1 MATSGWLF
9 VLVCS
14 NHGNYSILSIPRSGP
29 AHWVKQLEERPMTMK
44 SDDLTD
50 EAITN
55 PAPEDVETL
64 KNAAPAPDEQMSKDG
79 PRPEEQEGKANGGGE
94 DEPIVHTKNGKGIIP
109 YGRHKALRV
118 ENSVLREQLQT
129 AQLENRKA
137 AQRLET
143 LLKQKNEDTQGM
155 DGAVSDE
162 ALEKHLERLEAD
174 MPQVHQVI
182 TAILEGSRNQGKKLE
197 NTLNELRREQEA
209 SARARQL
216 TVEEQIAE
224 AKDGNPDLVHWEN
237 NDPHAWEEALK
248 QDEVLRT
255 SSKWMGKSFA
265 ERFEEVARRVKAIM
279 PEASIPK
286 YDPEQTRADA
296 RARLEDAPA
305 RKPTTLSDIHGGA
318 HLASERDQIE
328 NLNPHELARRLMKM
342 PSQQAAALRAD
353 LD

>member
-1 MATSGWLF
+1 
-9 VLVCS
+9 
-14 NHGNYSILSIPRSGP
+14 
-29 AHWVKQLEERPMTMK
+29 MTMK

-143 LLKQKNEDTQGM
+143 LLKQKNGDTQGM

>member
-1 MATSGWLF
+1 MA
-9 VLVCS
+9 
-14 NHGNYSILSIPRSGP
+14 
-29 AHWVKQLEERPMTMK
+29 MK
-44 SDDLTD
+44 SDDLAD

-64 KNAAPAPDEQMSKDG
+64 ENAAPAPDEQMAKDG

-137 AQRLET
+137 AEKLET
-143 LLKQKNEDTQGM
+143 LLKQKNENAEGM

-182 TAILEGSRNQGKKLE
+182 TAVLEGSRKQGKKLE

-248 QDEVLRT
+248 QDEILRT

-318 HLASERDQIE
+318 HPASERDQIE
-328 NLNPHELARRLMKM
+328 NLSPHELARRLMKM
-342 PSQQAAALRAD
+342 PSQQAAALRAE